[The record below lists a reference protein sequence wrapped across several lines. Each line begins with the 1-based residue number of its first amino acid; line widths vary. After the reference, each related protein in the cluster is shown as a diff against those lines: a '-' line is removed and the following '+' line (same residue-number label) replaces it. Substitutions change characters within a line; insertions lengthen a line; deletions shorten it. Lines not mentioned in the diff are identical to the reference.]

1 MSPYENI
8 GGTDGLTLRS
18 NLNARQR
25 TALTGVARNDAEAAH
40 VQSFL
45 DTIEKVAR
53 HEGPD
58 AVLPRLRL
66 LEATLRNLNGV
77 LTPTETL
84 PQYANVGDTHKLT
97 RSRTLDE
104 AFSVAGANLRRAI
117 SGGDLPTA
125 FRYLDVMREAVNL
138 ASNEGRA

>member
-1 MSPYENI
+1 MSRYENI
-8 GGTDGLTLRS
+8 CGTDGLALRS
-18 NLNARQR
+18 KLNARQR

-40 VQSFL
+40 IQSFL

-53 HEGPD
+53 YEGPD
-58 AVLPRLRL
+58 AVLPRLRR
-66 LEATLRNLNGV
+66 LETTLRNLRGV
-77 LTPTETL
+77 LTPTVTP

-104 AFSVAGANLRRAI
+104 AFSVAGANLRRAV

-125 FRYLDVMREAVNL
+125 FHYLDVMKQAVNL